1 VEAPDRPDF
10 AEQGGRGVEH
20 TGSRWLAEA
29 LAGAGVSHVFFVD
42 AILRRTL
49 IELETL
55 GVRRVLA
62 HAEKAAAYMA
72 DGYARAA
79 GRPGVCLAQSV
90 GAANLAAG
98 LQDAFLH
105 RSPVIALT
113 GRKPA
118 AFQYRNA
125 YQEIDHDGPF
135 SAVTKARARV
145 ETPEELPHLLR
156 LAFRE
161 ACEGTPRPVH
171 LDLPGLQGEL
181 VETAT
186 IAEPP
191 RIPPQHRLVPAR
203 RPPPDPD
210 EIEAAARALAAA
222 ERPVVV
228 AGAGAVLSGAH
239 RALRALAEAGP
250 VPVATSLGGRG
261 ILPTDHP
268 LHLGVVGTYSA
279 PPANR
284 LVHAADLVL
293 FVGCHTGDQPTQ
305 NWTVPPRDRP
315 VVQIDVEAR
324 ELGRSYPAALGVLAD
339 PARALEALAGSLR
352 PRASWKAWAE
362 RVAAE
367 VAAWRA
373 HMAPLLAS
381 DAVPIR
387 VERLCAELSAVLPEE
402 AILVADT
409 GYSGIWTGTLVEL
422 PSPAQRYLRAAGS
435 LGWAFPAAIGAKCA
449 APDRPVVCFCGD
461 GAFYYHLGE
470 LETARRLGLPL
481 VVLVNDNSAFG
492 QGLVN
497 VHRLQGDRPGNPDEI
512 VRFGPTDFAA
522 VARAFGV
529 EGIRVERPEAIR
541 PALERALAAS
551 GPVVVD
557 VVTDPWPRA
566 PEPWIP
572 PP

>member
-1 VEAPDRPDF
+1 MAEARSG
-10 AEQGGRGVEH
+10 A
-20 TGSRWLAEA
+20 RWLAEA
-29 LAGAGVSHVFFVD
+29 LAGAGTSHVFFVD

-49 IELETL
+49 IELEGL

-72 DGYARAA
+72 DGWARIAR
-79 GRPGVCLAQSV
+79 RPGICLAQSV

-113 GRKPA
+113 GRKPPSHRC
-118 AFQYRNA
+118 RNA

-161 ACEGTPRPVH
+161 ASEGTPRPVH
-171 LDLPGLQGEL
+171 LDLPGLQGEIL
-181 VETAT
+181 ESASL
-186 IAEPP
+186 AEPP
-191 RIPPQHRLVPAR
+191 RIDPRHTRVPAR
-203 RPPPDPD
+203 RPPPDPAD
-210 EIEAAARALAAA
+210 IERAAEALALA
-222 ERPVVV
+222 ERPVIV

-239 RALRALAEAGP
+239 GALRALAEAGP
-250 VPVATSLGGRG
+250 IPIATSLGGRG
-261 ILPTDHP
+261 ILQTDHP
-268 LHLGVVGTYSA
+268 LSIGVVGTYSA

-284 LVHAADLVL
+284 LVHEADLVI
-293 FVGCHTGDQPTQ
+293 FVGCHTGDQVTQ
-305 NWTVPPRDRP
+305 NWTVPPPGRAI
-315 VVQIDVEAR
+315 VQIDIDPR
-324 ELGRSYPAALGVLAD
+324 ELGRCYPGALAVLSD
-339 PARALEALAGSLR
+339 PARALEALRAVFR
-352 PRASWKAWAE
+352 PRSAWQPWAE
-362 RVAAE
+362 RVAAA
-367 VAAWRA
+367 VTAWRA
-373 HMAPLLAS
+373 EMAPLLAS
-381 DAVPIR
+381 EAVPIR
-387 VERLCAELSAVLPEE
+387 VERLCAELSAVLPED

-422 PSPAQRYLRAAGS
+422 RSPAQTYLRAAGS

-461 GAFYYHLGE
+461 GAFYYHSSE
-470 LETARRLGLPL
+470 LETARRLGLAL
-481 VVLVNDNSAFG
+481 VILVNDNSAFG
-492 QGLVN
+492 QGLVT

-522 VARAFGV
+522 VARAFGI

-541 PALERALAAS
+541 PALLRALAS
-551 GPVVVD
+551 GGPVVVD

-572 PP
+572 PS

>member
-1 VEAPDRPDF
+1 MAEARSG
-10 AEQGGRGVEH
+10 A
-20 TGSRWLAEA
+20 RWLAEA
-29 LAGAGVSHVFFVD
+29 LAGAGTSHVFFVD

-49 IELETL
+49 IELEGL

-72 DGYARAA
+72 DGWARIAH
-79 GRPGVCLAQSV
+79 RPGICLAQSV

-113 GRKPA
+113 GRKPPSH
-118 AFQYRNA
+118 QYRNA

-145 ETPEELPHLLR
+145 ETPAELPHLLR

-161 ACEGTPRPVH
+161 ASEGTPRPVH
-171 LDLPGLQGEL
+171 LDLPGLQGEIL
-181 VETAT
+181 ETASL
-186 IAEPP
+186 AEPP
-191 RIPPQHRLVPAR
+191 RIEPRHARVPAR
-203 RPPPDPD
+203 RPPPDPA
-210 EIEAAARALAAA
+210 EIERVAEALAAA
-222 ERPVVV
+222 ERPVIV

-239 RALRALAEAGP
+239 GALRALAEAGP
-250 VPVATSLGGRG
+250 IPIATSLGGRG
-261 ILPTDHP
+261 IVTTDHP
-268 LHLGVVGTYSA
+268 LHIGVVGTYSA
-279 PPANR
+279 PPGNR
-284 LVHAADLVL
+284 LVHEADLVL
-293 FVGCHTGDQPTQ
+293 FVGCHTGDQVTQ
-305 NWTVPPRDRP
+305 NWTVPPPGRAI
-315 VVQIDVEAR
+315 VQIDVDPR
-324 ELGRSYPAALGVLAD
+324 ELGRCYPGARTVLAD
-339 PARALEALAGSLR
+339 PARALDALRAVLR
-352 PRASWKAWAE
+352 PRPAWHDWAG
-362 RVAAE
+362 RVAAA
-367 VAAWRA
+367 VGAWRA
-373 HMAPLLAS
+373 EMAPLLAS

-387 VERLCAELSAVLPEE
+387 VERLCAELSAVLPED

-422 PSPAQRYLRAAGS
+422 RSPGQTYLRAAGS

-470 LETARRLGLPL
+470 LETARRLGLAL
-481 VVLVNDNSAFG
+481 VVVVNDNSGFG

-497 VHRLQGDRPGNPDEI
+497 VHRLQGDRPGNPNEI

-541 PALERALAAS
+541 PALLRALAS
-551 GPVVVD
+551 GGPVVVD

-572 PP
+572 PS

>member
-1 VEAPDRPDF
+1 MTEARSG
-10 AEQGGRGVEH
+10 A
-20 TGSRWLAEA
+20 RWLAEA
-29 LAGAGVSHVFFVD
+29 LAGAGTSHVFFVD

-49 IELETL
+49 IELEGL

-72 DGYARAA
+72 DGWARIAH
-79 GRPGVCLAQSV
+79 RPGICLAQSV

-113 GRKPA
+113 GRKPPSH
-118 AFQYRNA
+118 QYRNA

-145 ETPEELPHLLR
+145 ETPAELPHLLR

-161 ACEGTPRPVH
+161 ASEGTPRPVH
-171 LDLPGLQGEL
+171 LDLPGLQGEIL
-181 VETAT
+181 ETASLD
-186 IAEPP
+186 EPP
-191 RIPPQHRLVPAR
+191 RIEPRHTRVPAR
-203 RPPPDPD
+203 RLPPDPA
-210 EIEAAARALAAA
+210 EIERVAEALAAA
-222 ERPVVV
+222 ERPVIV

-239 RALRALAEAGP
+239 GALRALAEAGP
-250 VPVATSLGGRG
+250 IPIATSLGGRG
-261 ILPTDHP
+261 IVTTDHP
-268 LHLGVVGTYSA
+268 LHIGVVGTYSA

-284 LVHAADLVL
+284 LVHEADLVL
-293 FVGCHTGDQPTQ
+293 FVGCHTGDQVTR
-305 NWTVPPRDRP
+305 NWTVPPPGRAI
-315 VVQIDVEAR
+315 VQIDVDPR
-324 ELGRSYPAALGVLAD
+324 ELGRCYRGALTVLAD
-339 PARALEALAGSLR
+339 PARALDALRAVLR
-352 PRASWKAWAE
+352 PRPTWHDWAG
-362 RVAAE
+362 RVAAA

-373 HMAPLLAS
+373 EMAPLLAS
-381 DAVPIR
+381 NAVPIR
-387 VERLCAELSAVLPEE
+387 VERLCAELSAVLPED

-422 PSPAQRYLRAAGS
+422 RSPEQTYLRAAGS

-461 GAFYYHLGE
+461 GAFYYHLSE
-470 LETARRLGLPL
+470 LETARRLGLAL

-497 VHRLQGDRPGNPDEI
+497 VHRLQGGRPGNPDEL

-529 EGIRVERPEAIR
+529 DGIRVERPEAIC
-541 PALERALAAS
+541 PAVLRALAS
-551 GPVVVD
+551 GGPVVVD

-572 PP
+572 PS